1 MDRNNCGNL
10 TQMMNQVAIDGP
22 AASGKT
28 TIGKRLAENLHYV
41 FLDTGL
47 MYRAATWL
55 AKNNSISLENEDA
68 ITQKISEAQIHLT
81 INNGSQR
88 IIVNSK
94 DITDILHTTAINKLV
109 SNVSKIK
116 GVRDSL
122 IQQQRE
128 IAKSD
133 SIVMVGRDIG
143 TVVLPD
149 ATFKFFLLASL
160 EVRAQRRLR
169 EMLLKDVNVNLKD
182 VLEEIQNRDK
192 LDSERELSPLKPA
205 EESICINTDSLT
217 IEGVVT
223 DILQIIKA

>member
-1 MDRNNCGNL
+1 M
-10 TQMMNQVAIDGP
+10 TNQVAIDGP

-28 TIGKRLAENLHYV
+28 TIGKQLAKNLHCV

-55 AKNNSISLENEDA
+55 ARNYDISLENEDA
-68 ITQKISEAQIHLT
+68 ITQKISEAEIHLT
-81 INNGSQR
+81 ISNGFQR
-88 IIVNSK
+88 IIVNSE
-94 DITDILHTTAINKLV
+94 DITDMLHTSDINKSV
-109 SNVSKIK
+109 SYVSKIK

-149 ATFKFFLLASL
+149 ANFKFFLLASL
-160 EVRAQRRLR
+160 EVRGQRRLQ
-169 EMLLKDVNVNLKD
+169 EMLLEDANVNLKN
-182 VLEEIQNRDK
+182 VIEEIQNRDK

-205 EESICINTDSLT
+205 KDSISINTDSLT
-217 IEGVVT
+217 VTEVVT
-223 DILQIIKA
+223 HILQIIKA

>member
-10 TQMMNQVAIDGP
+10 KQMMNQVAIDGP
-22 AASGKT
+22 AASRKT

-55 AKNNSISLENEDA
+55 ARNYDISLENEDT
-68 ITQKISEAQIHLT
+68 ITQKISEAEIHLT
-81 INNGSQR
+81 PSNGFQR
-88 IIVNSK
+88 IIVNSE
-94 DITDILHTTAINKLV
+94 DITDMLHTSDIDKSV
-109 SNVSKIK
+109 SFVSKIK

-149 ATFKFFLLASL
+149 ASFKFFLHASL
-160 EVRAQRRLR
+160 EVRGQRRLR
-169 EMLLKDVNVNLKD
+169 EMLLKDTNVNLKN
-182 VLEEIQNRDK
+182 VIEEIRNRDK

-205 EESICINTDSLT
+205 EDSICINTDSLT
-217 IEGVVT
+217 VTEVVT
-223 DILQIIKA
+223 DILQIIEA

>member
-1 MDRNNCGNL
+1 
-10 TQMMNQVAIDGP
+10 
-22 AASGKT
+22 
-28 TIGKRLAENLHYV
+28 
-41 FLDTGL
+41 

-55 AKNNSISLENEDA
+55 AISHAISLENEDA

-81 INNGSQR
+81 ITTGSQR

-94 DITDILHTTAINKLV
+94 DITDMLHTSAINKSV

-169 EMLLKDVNVNLKD
+169 EMLLKDVNVSLKD

-205 EESICINTDSLT
+205 EESICINTDSLP